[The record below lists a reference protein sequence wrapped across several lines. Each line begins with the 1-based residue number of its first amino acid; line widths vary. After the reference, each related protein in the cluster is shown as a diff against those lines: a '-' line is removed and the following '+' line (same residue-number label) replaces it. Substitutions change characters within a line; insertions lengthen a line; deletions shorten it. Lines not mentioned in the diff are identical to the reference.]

1 MGKCVSLLILSQ
13 LLSREMA
20 DMGGG
25 VVAGGGGGSL
35 ATPTSDGG
43 VGEGSLFPVT
53 ASITCDKG
61 IRSSFASLSG
71 YESRVRLFAVLIL
84 VVCKV
89 LLRGWNSGDGSE
101 LRSVVVL
108 IGTTVVA
115 GGENKLFSWC
125 WVGCCCCFGD
135 GNGDKDSIFS

>member
-25 VVAGGGGGSL
+25 VAGGSL
-35 ATPTSDGG
+35 APTSDGG
-43 VGEGSLFPVT
+43 DGSLFPTFDTVT
-53 ASITCDKG
+53 VSMTCDKG

-71 YESRVRLFAVLIL
+71 YESRVRLFVVLIL
-84 VVCKV
+84 VVRKV
-89 LLRGWNSGDGSE
+89 LLRGWNNRVGSE
-101 LRSVVVL
+101 LRSVVVF
-108 IGTTVVA
+108 IGMTFVA
-115 GGENKLFSWC
+115 CGENILFS
-125 WVGCCCCFGD
+125 CCSCFGD